1 MSSVLQVIAAVT
13 AFTAAVLAP
22 YLVYRAQQSK
32 LARDTRVSDEAGL
45 WERMATMVDRY
56 GKRAE
61 ELEAD
66 IAALRNRVTAAEQRA
81 GELEHTVALLRGE
94 VKRWR
99 SFAIALTRQLQIA
112 GIAPV
117 LPADFG
123 LDDEEG

>member
-13 AFTAAVLAP
+13 AFAAAVLAP

-66 IAALRNRVTAAEQRA
+66 IAALRDRVTAAEQRA
-81 GELEHTVALLRGE
+81 RQLEGEVRELRGE

-99 SFAIALTRQLQIA
+99 AFAVALTRQLLIA
-112 GIAPV
+112 GVQPVAPI
-117 LPADFG
+117 DFG
-123 LDDEEG
+123 LDDDGD